1 MLGSGAEG
9 AVRSARRLTIRPV
22 PSKHRREPS
31 AAATR
36 PVPPEKTSAAAHAG
50 GGDERSERPRW
61 LVPALVG
68 LFALVAIS
76 NAWTCD
82 DAYILYRVADNFA
95 NGYGLRW
102 NVAERVQVFTCP
114 LWQLV
119 LCVAHSVT
127 REAYF
132 TGLVLCLAA
141 SVGAFWLIVSR
152 GARTAWQAVFAG
164 IALTVSKAFVDY
176 STSGLENALMF
187 LLLAGF
193 ALLALREGTEGGAE
207 AVAEGE
213 ARGWWRRPLALSLV
227 ASLVLLNRLDA
238 LLLVGPVLGA
248 VLVRSM
254 RVRTTAVLAAGQ
266 APLLLW
272 LVFALV
278 YYGFMLPNTYYAKL
292 NTDYPAS
299 MLIPRGLNY
308 LHNSLAWDPITLTM
322 IALGVAA
329 GVLSRRLIPVA
340 LAAGVVLYVAYVVK
354 IGGDFMSGRFLTAPL
369 VVSVVVLLRS
379 APARLPRQAW
389 MVGAVAATVLGLVM
403 PRSPV
408 GSGMDGDGPARAW
421 VDIKQWDR
429 IADERRFYAP
439 GSWLTALLYE
449 PTRGQ
454 HVTRTNVFDNF
465 RGLPDGT
472 VLVVANIGYR
482 GYYAGPGV
490 YFIDPYALADPLL
503 ARIMPRL
510 RDDFHPGH
518 LGRAIPFGYQETL
531 ETGRNVIKDPELAR
545 FYDRLCV
552 VTRGPIWS
560 GERWR
565 TIAGMM
571 RGEYDDLI
579 IHDRYRLPPRGGGR

>member
-1 MLGSGAEG
+1 MS
-9 AVRSARRLTIRPV
+9 
-22 PSKHRREPS
+22 SKHRRNEPS
-31 AAATR
+31 A
-36 PVPPEKTSAAAHAG
+36 PPSPPSSPSPLPRAGDAERGESVGGGAG
-50 GGDERSERPRW
+50 GRPRW

-68 LFALVAIS
+68 LFALVAVS

-102 NVAERVQVFTCP
+102 NVIERVQVFTCP

-119 LCVAHSVT
+119 VCAAYVVT

-132 TGLVLCLAA
+132 TGLALSLAA
-141 SVGAFWLIVSR
+141 SVGAVWLIVSR
-152 GARTAWQAVFAG
+152 GAATAWGAVFAG
-164 IALTVSKAFVDY
+164 VALTVSKAFVDY
-176 STSGLENALMF
+176 STSGLENALMYV
-187 LLLAGF
+187 LLAAF
-193 ALLALREGTEGGAE
+193 ALVALRPPPEGDEAAGG
-207 AVAEGE
+207 
-213 ARGWWRRPLALSLV
+213 RGWWRRPLWLSVL

-238 LLLVGPVLGA
+238 LLLVGPVLA
-248 VLVRSM
+248 AEVVRSR
-254 RVRTTAVLAAGQ
+254 RVRTAAVLAAGQ
-266 APLLLW
+266 APLVLW

-299 MLIPRGLNY
+299 MLVPRGLNY
-308 LHNSLAWDPITLTM
+308 LHNSLSWDPVTLGA

-329 GVLSRRLIPVA
+329 GVWSRRLVPLA
-340 LAAGVVLYVAYVVK
+340 LAAGVVMYAAYVVK

-369 VVSVVVLLRS
+369 TVAAVLLVRA
-379 APARLPRQAW
+379 APARLPRGAW
-389 MVGAVAATVLGLVM
+389 MAGAVVAAALGVFM

-421 VDIKQWDR
+421 VDIKEWDR

-449 PTRGQ
+449 PTRDQ
-454 HVTRTNVFDNF
+454 HVTRTDVFDAF
-465 RGLPDGT
+465 RGLPEGT
-472 VLVVANIGYR
+472 VMEVANIGYR

-490 YFIDPYALADPLL
+490 HFIDRYALADPLL
-503 ARIMPRL
+503 ARIMPRS
-510 RDDFHPGH
+510 RYDFHPGH
-518 LGRAIPFGYQETL
+518 LARARVFGYQESL

-552 VTRGPIWS
+552 VTRGPVWS
-560 GERWR
+560 RERWR
-565 TIAGMM
+565 TIAGML
-571 RGEYDDLI
+571 RGAYDDLI
-579 IHDRYRLPPRGGGR
+579 IHDRYREPERAGVR